1 MSMGTI
7 PRGIHSYQELRKRW
21 MVSVLI
27 LGGVGAGA
35 AYLLTASWFIAAVCF
50 LIGQMISFVDFFRLR
65 KATDIWIEE
74 MLSDLH
80 IDVDDL
86 GSQLTPAFV
95 MQQWELQMKKERS
108 NPLMT
113 RGKDER
119 GFTPGILES
128 DLDSNRDITQAEDR
142 EEYHGLEDDLTVA
155 QQVKAEAD
163 QRYAEHAQ
171 QRWEEAERNDPDL
184 IEAGVKRLGDLVATD
199 YFEKNHDPNAVS
211 KLMERQSSSD
221 DN

>member
-1 MSMGTI
+1 MGTV

-21 MVSVLI
+21 IISVLI
-27 LGGVGAGA
+27 LGGVSAGS
-35 AYLLTASWFIAAVCF
+35 AYLLTASWFVAANCF
-50 LIGQMISFVDFFRLR
+50 LIGQMISFANFFRLR
-65 KATDIWIEE
+65 KATDLWIEE

-80 IDVDDL
+80 IDIDDL
-86 GSQLTPAFV
+86 GSQLTPALV

-128 DLDSNRDITQAEDR
+128 DLDSDRDIKQAEDR

-199 YFEKNHDPNAVS
+199 YLEKNHDPNAVS

>member
-1 MSMGTI
+1 MVSI
-7 PRGIHSYQELRKRW
+7 PNGISSYEALRKRW
-21 MVSVLI
+21 MISVLTLSGLGV
-27 LGGVGAGA
+27 LGG
-35 AYLLTASWFIAAVCF
+35 YMLTASVLVASLCLLLGQIIAF
-50 LIGQMISFVDFFRLR
+50 SDYSRRRSM
-65 KATDIWIEE
+65 TDAWIEE

-80 IDVDDL
+80 IDIDDFE
-86 GSQLTPAFV
+86 GQLTPAGV
-95 MQQWELQMKKERS
+95 LKQWEAHMKKERT

-119 GFTPGILES
+119 GFTPGIVES
-128 DLDSNRDITQAEDR
+128 ALDTSRTYKEAENR
-142 EEYHGLEDDLTVA
+142 EEHQGLEEELTIA

-211 KLMERQSSSD
+211 KLMAQESSNDES
-221 DN
+221 

>member
-1 MSMGTI
+1 MASI
-7 PRGIHSYQELRKRW
+7 PSGIHSYQELRKRW
-21 MVSVLI
+21 MLSILVLSSI
-27 LGGVGAGA
+27 GGGIGFF
-35 AYLLTASWFIAAVCF
+35 LTASWTIAATCVLF
-50 LIGQMISFVDFFRLR
+50 AQVISFADFFRLR
-65 KATDIWIEE
+65 KATDVWIEE

-80 IDVDDL
+80 IDIDDL
-86 GSQLTPAFV
+86 GPQVTPALV
-95 MQQWELQMKKERS
+95 LEQWELQMKKERS

-119 GFTPGILES
+119 GFTPGIVES
-128 DLDSNRDITQAEDR
+128 DLDSNQELTQAQER
-142 EEYHGLEDDLTVA
+142 EEYIGLEDDLTVA

-211 KLMERQSSSD
+211 KLMQDQSSNDES
-221 DN
+221 

>member
-1 MSMGTI
+1 MSMVTI
-7 PRGIHSYQELRKRW
+7 PRGIYSYHELRKRW
-21 MVSVLI
+21 AISVLA
-27 LGGVGAGA
+27 LGGLGAGTG
-35 AYLLTASWFIAAVCF
+35 YVLTASWFVAAVCF
-50 LIGQMISFVDFFRLR
+50 LIGQGIAFTDFFRLR
-65 KATDIWIEE
+65 KATDLWIEE

-80 IDVDDL
+80 IDVDDI

-95 MQQWELQMKKERS
+95 MQQWEMQMKKERS

-119 GFTPGILES
+119 GFTPGRLDS
-128 DLDSNRDITQAEDR
+128 DLDANRELTEAEDR
-142 EEYHGLEDDLTVA
+142 EEYRGLEGDLTIA

-184 IEAGVKRLGDLVATD
+184 IEAGVTRLGDLVATD
-199 YFEKNHDPNAVS
+199 YFEKNHDPNAVT
-211 KLMERQSSSD
+211 KLMEHQSSND
-221 DN
+221 DS

>member
-1 MSMGTI
+1 MGTI

-21 MVSVLI
+21 MISVLV
-27 LGGVGAGA
+27 LGSVGAST
-35 AYLLTASWFIAAVCF
+35 AYLLTASLFITTVCF
-50 LIGQMISFVDFFRLR
+50 LFAQVISFADFFRLR
-65 KATDIWIEE
+65 KATDLWIEE

-80 IDVDDL
+80 IDIDDF

-128 DLDSNRDITQAEDR
+128 DLDTNRDITQAEDR

>member
-1 MSMGTI
+1 MGTI

-21 MVSVLI
+21 MISVLV
-27 LGGVGAGA
+27 LGSVGAST
-35 AYLLTASWFIAAVCF
+35 AYLLTASLFITTVCF
-50 LIGQMISFVDFFRLR
+50 LFAQVISFADFFKLR
-65 KATDIWIEE
+65 KATDLWIEE

-80 IDVDDL
+80 IDIDDFGL
-86 GSQLTPAFV
+86 QLTPAFV

-128 DLDSNRDITQAEDR
+128 DLDASRDITQAEDR

-184 IEAGVKRLGDLVATD
+184 IEAGVERLGDLVATD

-211 KLMERQSSSD
+211 KLMERQSSND

>member
-1 MSMGTI
+1 MGTI

-21 MVSVLI
+21 MFSVLV
-27 LGGVGAGA
+27 LGSVGAST
-35 AYLLTASWFIAAVCF
+35 AYLLTASLFITTVCF
-50 LIGQMISFVDFFRLR
+50 LFAQVISFADFFKLR
-65 KATDIWIEE
+65 KATDLWIEE

-80 IDVDDL
+80 IDIDDFGL
-86 GSQLTPAFV
+86 QLTPAFV

-128 DLDSNRDITQAEDR
+128 DLDASRDITQAEDR

>member
-21 MVSVLI
+21 VTSVLI

-35 AYLLTASWFIAAVCF
+35 AYLLTASWFVAAVCF
-50 LIGQMISFVDFFRLR
+50 LIGQLICFADFFRLR

-80 IDVDDL
+80 IDVDEF
-86 GSQLTPAFV
+86 GSQLTPALV

-128 DLDSNRDITQAEDR
+128 ELDADQAITQAEDR

-199 YFEKNHDPNAVS
+199 FFEKNHDPHAVS

>member
-1 MSMGTI
+1 MGTI

-21 MVSVLI
+21 MFSVLV
-27 LGGVGAGA
+27 LGSVGAST
-35 AYLLTASWFIAAVCF
+35 AYLLTASLFIATVCF
-50 LIGQMISFVDFFRLR
+50 LFAQVISFADFFRLR
-65 KATDIWIEE
+65 KATDLWIEE

-80 IDVDDL
+80 IDIDDF

>member
-1 MSMGTI
+1 MTMGTI
-7 PRGIHSYQELRKRW
+7 PRGIYSYQELRKRW
-21 MVSVLI
+21 MISVLV

-35 AYLLTASWFIAAVCF
+35 AYLLTASWFVAAVCF

-65 KATDIWIEE
+65 KTTDIWIEE

-80 IDVDDL
+80 IDVDDF

-128 DLDSNRDITQAEDR
+128 DLDAKRDITVAQDR
-142 EEYHGLEDDLTVA
+142 EEYHGLEDDLTIA

-171 QRWEEAERNDPDL
+171 QRWEQAERNDPDL

-211 KLMERQSSSD
+211 KLMEDQSSSD
-221 DN
+221 DS

>member
-1 MSMGTI
+1 MGTI

-21 MVSVLI
+21 MFSVLV
-27 LGGVGAGA
+27 LGSVGAST
-35 AYLLTASWFIAAVCF
+35 AYLLTASLFITTVCF
-50 LIGQMISFVDFFRLR
+50 LFAQVISFADFFRLR
-65 KATDIWIEE
+65 KATDLWIEE

-80 IDVDDL
+80 IDIDDFGL
-86 GSQLTPAFV
+86 QLTPAFV

-128 DLDSNRDITQAEDR
+128 DLDANRDITQAEDR

>member
-1 MSMGTI
+1 MGTI

-27 LGGVGAGA
+27 LGGVSAGA

-128 DLDSNRDITQAEDR
+128 DLDSNRDITQAKDR

-199 YFEKNHDPNAVS
+199 YFEKNHDPNAMS
-211 KLMERQSSSD
+211 KLMEHQSSSD

>member
-1 MSMGTI
+1 MGTI

-21 MVSVLI
+21 MISVLV
-27 LGGVGAGA
+27 LGSVGAST
-35 AYLLTASWFIAAVCF
+35 AYLLTASLFITTVCF
-50 LIGQMISFVDFFRLR
+50 LFAQVISFADFFRLR
-65 KATDIWIEE
+65 KATDLWIEE

-80 IDVDDL
+80 IDVDDF

-128 DLDSNRDITQAEDR
+128 DLDANRDITQAEDR

-199 YFEKNHDPNAVS
+199 YFEKNHDSNAVS

>member
-1 MSMGTI
+1 MGTI

-21 MVSVLI
+21 VTSVLI

-35 AYLLTASWFIAAVCF
+35 AYLLTASWFVAAVCF
-50 LIGQMISFVDFFRLR
+50 LIGQLICFADFFRLR

-80 IDVDDL
+80 IDVDEF
-86 GSQLTPAFV
+86 GSQLTPALV

-128 DLDSNRDITQAEDR
+128 ELDADQAITQAEDR

-163 QRYAEHAQ
+163 RRYAEHAQ

-199 YFEKNHDPNAVS
+199 FFEKNHDPHAVS

>member
-1 MSMGTI
+1 MGTI

-21 MVSVLI
+21 MFSVLV
-27 LGGVGAGA
+27 LGSVSAA
-35 AYLLTASWFIAAVCF
+35 TAYLLTASLFITAVCF
-50 LIGQMISFVDFFRLR
+50 LFAQVISFADFFRLR
-65 KATDIWIEE
+65 KATDLWIEE

-80 IDVDDL
+80 IDVDDF

-128 DLDSNRDITQAEDR
+128 DLDANRDITQAEDR

-199 YFEKNHDPNAVS
+199 YFEKNHDSNAVS

>member
-1 MSMGTI
+1 MGTI

-21 MVSVLI
+21 MFSVLV
-27 LGGVGAGA
+27 LGSVGAST
-35 AYLLTASWFIAAVCF
+35 AYLLTASLFITTVCF
-50 LIGQMISFVDFFRLR
+50 LFAQVISFADFFRLR
-65 KATDIWIEE
+65 KATDLWIEE

-80 IDVDDL
+80 IDIDDF
-86 GSQLTPAFV
+86 GSQLTPASV

-128 DLDSNRDITQAEDR
+128 DLDANRDITQAEDR
-142 EEYHGLEDDLTVA
+142 EEYHDLEDDLTVA

>member
-1 MSMGTI
+1 MVSV
-7 PRGIHSYQELRKRW
+7 PRGIHSYQALRNRW
-21 MVSVLI
+21 MLSVAV
-27 LGGVGAGA
+27 LGGIGAVVG
-35 AYLLTASWFIAAVCF
+35 YLLTTSMLVTATGFLVGQIIAF
-50 LIGQMISFVDFFRLR
+50 FDYFRLR

-80 IDVDDL
+80 LDIDEL
-86 GSQLTPAFV
+86 GTQLTPALV
-95 MQQWELQMKKERS
+95 LERWEAQMKKERS

-113 RGKDER
+113 RGNDES
-119 GFTPGILES
+119 GFTSGIVES
-128 DLDSNRDITQAEDR
+128 DLDTDREFTEAEDR
-142 EEYHGLEDDLTVA
+142 EEYQGLEDELTVA

-163 QRYAEHAQ
+163 LRYAEHAQ

-184 IEAGVKRLGDLVATD
+184 IEAGVERLGDLVATD

-211 KLMERQSSSD
+211 KLMEETQSSND

>member
-1 MSMGTI
+1 MGTI

-21 MVSVLI
+21 MISVLL
-27 LGGVGAGA
+27 LGGVGAGT
-35 AYLLTASWFIAAVCF
+35 AYLLTASWFVVAICF
-50 LIGQMISFVDFFRLR
+50 LIGQMISFSDFFRLR
-65 KATDIWIEE
+65 KATDLWIEE

-80 IDVDDL
+80 IDVDDF

-184 IEAGVKRLGDLVATD
+184 IEAGVNRLGDLVATD
-199 YFEKNHDPNAVS
+199 YFEKNHDPNAMS
-211 KLMERQSSSD
+211 KLMERQSSSE

>member
-1 MSMGTI
+1 
-7 PRGIHSYQELRKRW
+7 
-21 MVSVLI
+21 
-27 LGGVGAGA
+27 
-35 AYLLTASWFIAAVCF
+35 
-50 LIGQMISFVDFFRLR
+50 
-65 KATDIWIEE
+65 
-74 MLSDLH
+74 
-80 IDVDDL
+80 
-86 GSQLTPAFV
+86 
-95 MQQWELQMKKERS
+95 MKKERT

-119 GFTPGILES
+119 GFTSGILES
-128 DLDSNRDITQAEDR
+128 DLDSQKELTPAQEH
-142 EEYHGLEDDLTVA
+142 EEYQGLEDELTVA

-211 KLMERQSSSD
+211 KLMEDQSSND

>member
-7 PRGIHSYQELRKRW
+7 PRGIYSYQELRKRW
-21 MVSVLI
+21 MVSVLV
-27 LGGVGAGA
+27 LGGIGAGA
-35 AYLLTASWFIAAVCF
+35 GYMLTASWFVSAVCF
-50 LIGQMISFVDFFRLR
+50 LIGQMISFADYFRLR

-80 IDVDDL
+80 IDVDDF

-95 MQQWELQMKKERS
+95 MQQWEMQMKKERS

-119 GFTPGILES
+119 GFTPGRLDS
-128 DLDSNRDITQAEDR
+128 DLDANRELTEAEDR
-142 EEYHGLEDDLTVA
+142 EEYQGLEDDLTIA

-184 IEAGVKRLGDLVATD
+184 IEAGVTRLGDLVATD

-211 KLMERQSSSD
+211 KLMKHQSSND
-221 DN
+221 DS

>member
-1 MSMGTI
+1 MGTI
-7 PRGIHSYQELRKRW
+7 PRGIYSYQELRQRW
-21 MVSVLI
+21 MVSVLV
-27 LGGVGAGA
+27 LGGIGAGA
-35 AYLLTASWFIAAVCF
+35 GYVLTASWFVSAVCF
-50 LIGQMISFVDFFRLR
+50 LIGQMISFADFFRLR

-80 IDVDDL
+80 IDIDDF
-86 GSQLTPAFV
+86 GSQLTPALV
-95 MQQWELQMKKERS
+95 LEQWELQMKKERT

-113 RGKDER
+113 RGNDER
-119 GFTPGILES
+119 GFTSGLLES
-128 DLDSNRDITQAEDR
+128 DLDSQKELTPAEH
-142 EEYHGLEDDLTVA
+142 EEYQGLEDELTVA

-199 YFEKNHDPNAVS
+199 YFEKNHDSNAVS
-211 KLMERQSSSD
+211 RLMEDQSSND

>member
-1 MSMGTI
+1 MVSI
-7 PRGIHSYQELRKRW
+7 PNGISSYEALRKRW
-21 MVSVLI
+21 MISVLTLSGLGV
-27 LGGVGAGA
+27 LGG
-35 AYLLTASWFIAAVCF
+35 YMLTASVLVASLCLLLGQIIAFADYSRRRN
-50 LIGQMISFVDFFRLR
+50 M
-65 KATDIWIEE
+65 TDAWIEE

-80 IDVDDL
+80 IDIDDFE
-86 GSQLTPAFV
+86 GQLTPAGV
-95 MQQWELQMKKERS
+95 LKQWEAHMKKERT

-119 GFTPGILES
+119 GFTPGIVES
-128 DLDSNRDITQAEDR
+128 ALDTSRTYKEAEDR
-142 EEYHGLEDDLTVA
+142 EEHQGLEEELTIA

-211 KLMERQSSSD
+211 KLMAQESSNDES
-221 DN
+221 

>member
-1 MSMGTI
+1 MSSV
-7 PRGIHSYQELRKRW
+7 PPGIYSYQDLQKRW
-21 MVSVLI
+21 FVSVVT
-27 LGGVGAGA
+27 LGAIGAVLGYSLTDSWVVA
-35 AYLLTASWFIAAVCF
+35 AAGFLL
-50 LIGQMISFVDFFRLR
+50 GQLISFADFFRHR
-65 KATDIWIEE
+65 KATDLWIEE

-80 IDVDDL
+80 VDVDDL

-128 DLDSNRDITQAEDR
+128 DLDSNRDIKQAEDR